1 MTKTSIIIALT
12 AAASILS
19 ITLPG
24 IIEHLGEGLHIAT
37 LVISGHHIL
46 EEIGR
51 SIHRQQ
57 NAA

>member
-1 MTKTSIIIALT
+1 MTKTSIIIAIT

-24 IIEHLGEGLHIAT
+24 IIEHLGEGLHLAT

-51 SIHRQQ
+51 SIHTGRK
-57 NAA
+57 A